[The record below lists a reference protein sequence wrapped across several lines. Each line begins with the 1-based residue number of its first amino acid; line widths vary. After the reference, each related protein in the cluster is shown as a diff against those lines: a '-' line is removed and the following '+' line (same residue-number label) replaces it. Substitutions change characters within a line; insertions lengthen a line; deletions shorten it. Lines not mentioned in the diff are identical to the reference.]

1 MFRLS
6 IDFFPPSIA
15 LMSKV
20 NEYSFLK
27 AIGYIQANNTLIFS
41 LNLIFYPSRECR
53 LILLIDKIESKAT
66 EYGINM
72 HLINKTQ
79 NFLFTLL
86 PAIHLLNL
94 TSLCSPVRCK
104 KKNNGNP
111 MIRRL
116 LQVLEVISKAQS
128 QKLPQVSEAQNKFSF
143 ASQIFSHRSS
153 LKRKFSR

>member
-15 LMSKV
+15 SMSKV

-66 EYGINM
+66 EHGINM

-79 NFLFTLL
+79 NFLLILL

-104 KKNNGNP
+104 KK
-111 MIRRL
+111 
-116 LQVLEVISKAQS
+116 
-128 QKLPQVSEAQNKFSF
+128 
-143 ASQIFSHRSS
+143 
-153 LKRKFSR
+153 

>member
-1 MFRLS
+1 MDSVFRLS

-15 LMSKV
+15 SMSKV

-27 AIGYIQANNTLIFS
+27 AIGYIQANDTLIFG

-53 LILLIDKIESKAT
+53 LILQIDKIESKAT
-66 EYGINM
+66 EHGINM

-94 TSLCSPVRCK
+94 TSLRSPFRCK
-104 KKNNGNP
+104 KK
-111 MIRRL
+111 
-116 LQVLEVISKAQS
+116 
-128 QKLPQVSEAQNKFSF
+128 
-143 ASQIFSHRSS
+143 
-153 LKRKFSR
+153 

>member
-1 MFRLS
+1 MPA
-6 IDFFPPSIA
+6 DFTNRQDRVKGHGVWYKHASDKQDTE
-15 LMSKV
+15 LLV
-20 NEYSFLK
+20 YSF
-27 AIGYIQANNTLIFS
+27 A
-41 LNLIFYPSRECR
+41 
-53 LILLIDKIESKAT
+53 
-66 EYGINM
+66 
-72 HLINKTQ
+72 
-79 NFLFTLL
+79 
-86 PAIHLLNL
+86 LLNL

-153 LKRKFSR
+153 LEENLVDKILPSLR